1 MKPDLLSQDDLKEML
16 RHPHR
21 SLGKGAQGTVY
32 LVKYKGVDCCLKLA
46 SRQQDPERFLYEG
59 EVLKKLKGA
68 GGAPRLLGA
77 TENEGRRLGLL
88 TTFCGDD
95 TFMQLSRVA
104 RTDDEMLHAFVQL
117 CRGVHKVHARGYV
130 HNDIKANN
138 VVVRRDAHDGRVH
151 VSLIDYGLA
160 QRTGVPLLSH
170 VRTYNRLAWM
180 APEVYQCAPCR
191 PSMDVYSLGHL
202 LKEILAQCKG
212 SYPRPA
218 GDGAA
223 RHGGA
228 AQAPPVPQGPHE
240 DPGALPAPSPS
251 RHLSLPQ
258 VPPALFFA
266 TREAAAAATL
276 ALPGTQ
282 HLAPAPL
289 ASEG

>member
-1 MKPDLLSQDDLKEML
+1 MKPDLLSQDDLKELL

-117 CRGVHKVHARGYV
+117 CLGVHKVHARGYV

-212 SYPRPA
+212 SYPGLQEMAQRAMAVLPKHRPSLKVLTKTLE
-218 GDGAA
+218 
-223 RHGGA
+223 RCLL
-228 AQAPPVPQGPHE
+228 PHH
-240 DPGALPAPSPS
+240 PATSPS
-251 RHLSLPQ
+251 LKSRLRSL
-258 VPPALFFA
+258 FA